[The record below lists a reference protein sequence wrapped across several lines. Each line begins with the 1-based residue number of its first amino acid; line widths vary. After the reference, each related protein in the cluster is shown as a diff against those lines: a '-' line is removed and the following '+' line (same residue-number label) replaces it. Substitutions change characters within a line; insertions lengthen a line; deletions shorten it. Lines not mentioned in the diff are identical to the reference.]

1 MGTPARFREW
11 HDNNNMYCTFDVLAT
26 LWHNKMAISA
36 VRAVCSLAALAASVG
51 GHGMLVSP
59 PARNAIDRFL
69 PQFKDGQSPQT

>member
-1 MGTPARFREW
+1 MRDFGD
-11 HDNNNMYCTFDVLAT
+11 DNNNMYCTIDALAT
-26 LWHNKMAISA
+26 CLGHNKMAISA